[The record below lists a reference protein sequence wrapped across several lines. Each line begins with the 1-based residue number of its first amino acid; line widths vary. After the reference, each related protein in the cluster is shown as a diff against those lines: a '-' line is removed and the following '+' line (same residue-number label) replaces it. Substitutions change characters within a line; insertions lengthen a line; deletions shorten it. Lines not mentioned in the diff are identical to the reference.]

1 MIVHA
6 DDFGI
11 TAWQARAIL
20 SLSDVCGGRG
30 ALNSVSIFANS
41 PAFEEAARLARPF
54 VLAGRA
60 AERKGDNVASD
71 HAAGGE
77 LSSGTAEPDAR
88 PGRAEASGGLSIGLH
103 LNLVEGPCC
112 ADPTTIPLLVDER
125 GMFRNDFVRLLMMSA
140 GPQRRDLAAQTKIE
154 CEAQIERFLQLFPE
168 MRDGM
173 RIDSH
178 QHVHAIP
185 LVFDALLAALTARG
199 VRVERMRLPSEP
211 LGPHRR
217 CGTLAL
223 SGTANR
229 AKALLLTW
237 LCRRVHARVPDGC
250 ATPVFCGVV
259 LSGKMSCATPQ
270 LARAFEEEA
279 SCLAAVRAARDHHPL
294 LPEDAQVEMLFH
306 PVSVP
311 VEECLDPLNA
321 PFASACASPER
332 DEEAQTIRRF
342 ACEEPAA

>member
-60 AERKGDNVASD
+60 AER
-71 HAAGGE
+71 
-77 LSSGTAEPDAR
+77 
-88 PGRAEASGGLSIGLH
+88 RATTSLATTQPEASCRAAQRSRTRGRGARRRAADSRSGLH

-229 AKALLLTW
+229 AKALLLTR

-279 SCLAAVRAARDHHPL
+279 SCLAAVRAARDRHPL

>member
-20 SLSDVCGGRG
+20 SLSDVCGGQG

-60 AERKGDNVASD
+60 AERKDDNVASD
-71 HAAGGE
+71 HAAEDE

-140 GPQRRDLAAQTKIE
+140 GPQRRDLAAQTEIE
-154 CEAQIERFLQLFPE
+154 CETQIERFLQLFPE

-185 LVFDALLAALTARG
+185 LVFDALLAAALRAARA
-199 VRVERMRLPSEP
+199 PPP
-211 LGPHRR
+211 LRH
-217 CGTLAL
+217 
-223 SGTANR
+223 
-229 AKALLLTW
+229 
-237 LCRRVHARVPDGC
+237 
-250 ATPVFCGVV
+250 
-259 LSGKMSCATPQ
+259 
-270 LARAFEEEA
+270 ARAFRNRQPREG
-279 SCLAAVRAARDHHPL
+279 AAAHAAMPARPRARARRVRDAGVLRRGPLGKDELRHAPARTRLRGGGL
-294 LPEDAQVEMLFH
+294 LP
-306 PVSVP
+306 
-311 VEECLDPLNA
+311 
-321 PFASACASPER
+321 
-332 DEEAQTIRRF
+332 RRR
-342 ACEEPAA
+342 ARRAGPPPPPA